1 MLPTHPQKLFHG
13 HKWMNLGRGRV
24 NRTKVTLGFRVN
36 EERLGVRFLW
46 ERLSDGDPV
55 CELGS
60 QN

>member
-1 MLPTHPQKLFHG
+1 MGEWEADRLRG

-46 ERLSDGDPV
+46 ERHGDGDPV
-55 CELGS
+55 
-60 QN
+60 